1 MQAPQSKNAI
11 RVIQDDHECIGAVLH
26 GMVFLLRK
34 IAEGAPVP
42 DLKVFRAM
50 LLYIRDYPEKVHHVK
65 EDEFLFAR
73 LRMRTH
79 EAYAVLDELEAQH
92 AQGDGLIREVERAL
106 SRYEVEGA
114 PALGPLL
121 ATAEKYADFY
131 YEHMRMEEDLVLPLA
146 RRVLSAEDWSWIDNA
161 FQATRDPLADL
172 DYKGNLDKLFSL
184 IVNIAPPPIGVG
196 PASR

>member
-1 MQAPQSKNAI
+1 MQVPQSKNAI
-11 RVIQDDHECIGAVLH
+11 HVIQDDHECLGAVLH

-34 IAEGAPVP
+34 IAEGGQAP

-79 EAYAVLDELEAQH
+79 EADKVLDELEAQH
-92 AQGDGLIREVERAL
+92 AMGDALIREVERAL
-106 SRYEVEGA
+106 SRYEHEGA
-114 PALGPLL
+114 PALASLL
-121 ATAEKYADFY
+121 ATAESYANFY
-131 YEHMRMEEDLVLPLA
+131 YTHMRLEEDVVLPMA
-146 RRVLSAEDWSWIDNA
+146 RKVLSAEDWTWIDSA
-161 FQATRDPLADL
+161 FQASRDPLSGH
-172 DYKGNLDKLFSL
+172 DYKQSLDKLFSL

-196 PASR
+196 PSSD